1 MEPQVVFD
9 DFEAND
15 IHHNSN
21 DSQEDD
27 RINFH
32 LEDRAPEYRNSRQEY
47 YVSNDGDDSND
58 EADNLSEDEQQNIA
72 NNRNISDVIGSD
84 LYNEIEDALGPFAD
98 DITDIISPPSL
109 LISRTRIC
117 TESETPGRSSDIL
130 QVFRKT
136 PSQLNHNIPRKEP
149 RIRQKISNHASPM
162 RNVGNCSTPQR
173 LN

>member
-1 MEPQVVFD
+1 MVDQPELIWWGLQSHFIVKPDLVLRLGWSFD
-9 DFEAND
+9 
-15 IHHNSN
+15 
-21 DSQEDD
+21 
-27 RINFH
+27 
-32 LEDRAPEYRNSRQEY
+32 
-47 YVSNDGDDSND
+47 
-58 EADNLSEDEQQNIA
+58 
-72 NNRNISDVIGSD
+72 NRNISDVIGSD
-84 LYNEIEDALGPFAD
+84 LYNEIEDALGPLAD

-149 RIRQKISNHASPM
+149 RIRHEISNHASPM